1 MKLISILLFVLI
13 LVKTNNATK
22 KYFHKTNNW
31 TIDDH
36 LLLDDQLDGNPININ
51 IISKNLNKSIE
62 EVKAQIKEFIY
73 IIYVKT
79 ITKSIVKK
87 TGFSEELIMDTINEK
102 NEINK
107 MKNEIKE
114 LKMIIKNLFK
124 RGGQEK
130 NGETWF

>member
-1 MKLISILLFVLI
+1 MKLISMLLFFLI
-13 LVKTNNATK
+13 LVKMNNATK

-31 TIDDH
+31 TIDEH
-36 LLLDDQLDGNPININ
+36 ILLDDQLDGKPININ
-51 IISKNLNKSIE
+51 IISKKLNKSID
-62 EVKAQIKEFIY
+62 EVNAQIKEFIY
-73 IIYVKT
+73 IIYIKT
-79 ITKSIVKK
+79 ITKNIVKK
-87 TGFSEELIMDTINEK
+87 TGIPEELIMDTINDK

-114 LKMIIKNLFK
+114 LKIIIKNLFK

>member
-1 MKLISILLFVLI
+1 MKLISILLIVLI
-13 LVKTNNATK
+13 LVKMNNATK

-31 TIDDH
+31 TIDEH
-36 LLLDDQLDGNPININ
+36 LLLDDQLDGSPININ
-51 IISKNLNKSIE
+51 IISKKLNKSID
-62 EVKAQIKEFIY
+62 EVNAQIKEFIY

-79 ITKSIVKK
+79 ITKNIVKK

>member
-1 MKLISILLFVLI
+1 MKVFIIVLFVLI
-13 LVKTNNATK
+13 LVKMNNATK

-31 TIDDH
+31 TIDEH
-36 LLLDDQLDGNPININ
+36 ILLDDQLDGNPININ
-51 IISKNLNKSIE
+51 IISKKLNKSIE
-62 EVKAQIKEFIY
+62 EVNAQIKEFIY
-73 IIYVKT
+73 IIYIKT
-79 ITKSIVKK
+79 ITKNIVKK

-124 RGGQEK
+124 QK
-130 NGETWF
+130 PKGETWF

>member
-1 MKLISILLFVLI
+1 M
-13 LVKTNNATK
+13 NNGTK

-31 TIDDH
+31 TIEEH
-36 LLLDDQLDGNPININ
+36 ILLDKQLDGSPININ
-51 IISKNLNKSIE
+51 IIAKKLNKSIE
-62 EVKAQIKEFIY
+62 EVNAQIKEFIY
-73 IIYVKT
+73 IIYIKT
-79 ITKSIVKK
+79 ITKNIVKK

-124 RGGQEK
+124 QK
-130 NGETWF
+130 PKGETWF

>member
-1 MKLISILLFVLI
+1 MKVFIIVLFVLI
-13 LVKTNNATK
+13 LVKMNNATK

-31 TIDDH
+31 TIDEH
-36 LLLDDQLDGNPININ
+36 LLLDDQLDGSPININ
-51 IISKNLNKSIE
+51 IIAKKLNKSIE
-62 EVKAQIKEFIY
+62 EVNAQIKEFIY
-73 IIYVKT
+73 IIYIKT
-79 ITKSIVKK
+79 ITKNIVKK

-124 RGGQEK
+124 QK
-130 NGETWF
+130 PKGETWF

>member
-1 MKLISILLFVLI
+1 MKLISMLLFVLI
-13 LVKTNNATK
+13 LVKMNNATK

-62 EVKAQIKEFIY
+62 EVKAQIKELIY
-73 IIYVKT
+73 IIYIKT
-79 ITKSIVKK
+79 ITKNIVKK
-87 TGFSEELIMDTINEK
+87 TGIPEEQIMDTINDK
-102 NEINK
+102 SEINK

-114 LKMIIKNLFK
+114 LKMIIKNLYK
-124 RGGQEK
+124 QKPE
-130 NGETWF
+130 GESWF